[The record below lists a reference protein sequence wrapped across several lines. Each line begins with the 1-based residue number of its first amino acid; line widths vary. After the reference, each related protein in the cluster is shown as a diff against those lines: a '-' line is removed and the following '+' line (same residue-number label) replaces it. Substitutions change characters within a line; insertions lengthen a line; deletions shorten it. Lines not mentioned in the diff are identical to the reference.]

1 MAAMAGPS
9 SAGRT
14 AGRPAPVRAA
24 AASSAAPTPGP
35 GHRWTQ
41 QRPAQPLP
49 PSPAVAV
56 EREQGSGRLGGGS
69 SSSIAGRRHRSV
81 AAEAAVAIRAAR
93 FAQSLNE
100 QMWHERLAGTLAEAA
115 PRVEAS
121 DALRHNKWEATSTT
135 LNQQQL
141 WQRIQADA
149 REVAAEEP
157 ILASFA
163 HMTVIMHSSMARSL
177 AFILANKLQSSTL
190 LGTQLTRLFVEAYE
204 DDPSL
209 VDAAVADLQAVV
221 ERDPACETYVQPL
234 LFFKGFQALQ
244 AHRVGHWMWQR
255 GRKSLAVALQSR
267 MSEVFGVDIHP
278 AARLGWGVM
287 MDHAT
292 GIVIGETAIVG
303 DNVSML
309 HHVTLGG
316 SGTGKGARHP
326 VVGNG
331 VLLGAGVSV
340 LGPVVVGHCTKVG
353 AGSVVATDL
362 PPHVVA
368 VGVPA
373 RVIKRL
379 DEFEEPVKE
388 MDQVSGFILDY
399 VI

>member
-1 MAAMAGPS
+1 MAASPAFSIP
-9 SAGRT
+9 AT
-14 AGRPAPVRAA
+14 AARLAALPPAA
-24 AASSAAPTPGP
+24 AAPG
-35 GHRWTQ
+35 RIYA
-41 QRPAQPLP
+41 RPSMRPPL
-49 PSPAVAV
+49 A
-56 EREQGSGRLGGGS
+56 
-69 SSSIAGRRHRSV
+69 
-81 AAEAAVAIRAAR
+81 AAVAADRELGSGSTSPKGWQDGSSLHSRPARVAGAEHSVNTIRAAR
-93 FAQSLNE
+93 FAQRLNE
-100 QMWHERLAGTLAEAA
+100 EMWHRQLAGDLLEAV
-115 PRVEAS
+115 PRVEAAE
-121 DALRHNKWEATSTT
+121 ALAHNKWEPSSSTLT
-135 LNQQQL
+135 QQQL
-141 WQRIQADA
+141 WEVIRHDA
-149 REVAAEEP
+149 REVAASEP
-157 ILASFA
+157 VLASFS
-163 HMTVIMHSSMARSL
+163 HMTVIMHSGLDRSL

-209 VDAAVADLQAVV
+209 VEAAVADLQAVV
-221 ERDPACETYVQPL
+221 ERDPACDSHVQPL

-244 AHRVGHWMWQR
+244 AHRVAHWMWAR

-278 AARLGWGVM
+278 AATLGWGIM

-292 GIVIGETAIVG
+292 GIVIGETAVVG

-316 SGTGKGARHP
+316 SGTGTGMRHP

-340 LGPVVVGHCTKVG
+340 LGPVVVGHCSKIG

-373 RVIKRL
+373 KVIKRL
-379 DEFEEPVKE
+379 DEFEEPVKM
-388 MDQVSGFILDY
+388 MDQVSGFILDF
-399 VI
+399 II

>member
-1 MAAMAGPS
+1 MG
-9 SAGRT
+9 G
-14 AGRPAPVRAA
+14 GGGAA
-24 AASSAAPTPGP
+24 AVAAGGCRQLRRGALVTSAVAAGHDLSAASAS
-35 GHRWTQ
+35 RQ
-41 QRPAQPLP
+41 PA
-49 PSPAVAV
+49 
-56 EREQGSGRLGGGS
+56 GSMNGS
-69 SSSIAGRRHRSV
+69 SSSPARRSAPERVQRS
-81 AAEAAVAIRAAR
+81 AVRLAL
-93 FAQSLNE
+93 QVNE
-100 QMWHERLAGTLAEAA
+100 EMWHLRLGGELLAAA
-115 PRVEAS
+115 PRVEAA
-121 DALRHNKWEATSTT
+121 DALAHCKWEAADGT
-135 LNQQQL
+135 LTQQQL
-141 WQRIQADA
+141 WERVRDEA

-157 ILASFA
+157 VLASFA
-163 HMTVIMHSSMARSL
+163 HMTVIMHSSLQRSL

-209 VDAAVADLQAVV
+209 IEAAVADLQAVV
-221 ERDPACETYVQPL
+221 ERDPACDTYVKPL
-234 LFFKGFQALQ
+234 LFFKGFQAIQ
-244 AHRVGHWMWQR
+244 AHRVGHWMWMR
-255 GRKSLAVALQSR
+255 GRKALAVALQSR

-278 AARLGWGVM
+278 AARIGWGVM

-316 SGTGKGARHP
+316 SGTGKGVRHP

-340 LGPVVVGHCTKVG
+340 LGPVVIGHCSKIG

-373 RVIKRL
+373 KVIKRL
-379 DEFEEPVKE
+379 DEFDEPVKQ
-388 MDQVSGFILDY
+388 MDQVSGFILDFM
-399 VI
+399 I

>member
-1 MAAMAGPS
+1 MAG
-9 SAGRT
+9 AAALA
-14 AGRPAPVRAA
+14 AGRPVVVAA
-24 AASSAAPTPGP
+24 AATPGRRP
-35 GHRWTQ
+35 
-41 QRPAQPLP
+41 QRPAAPLP

-56 EREQGSGRLGGGS
+56 ERERDLASGPASTSGRLGGGS
-69 SSSIAGRRHRSV
+69 SSSSSSGASLGLGGRRRGL
-81 AAEAAVAIRAAR
+81 AADTAVAIRAAR

-100 QMWHERLAGTLAEAA
+100 QMWHERLAGTLRQAA
-115 PRVEAS
+115 PRVEAAE
-121 DALRHNKWEATSTT
+121 ALAHNKWEPSATT
-135 LNQQQL
+135 LSQAQL
-141 WQRIQADA
+141 WARIQQDA
-149 REVAAEEP
+149 RDVAAAEP
-157 ILASFA
+157 VLASFA
-163 HMTVIMHSSMARSL
+163 HMTVIMHSSLARSL

-190 LGTQLTRLFVEAYE
+190 LGMQLTRLFVEAYE

-209 VDAAVADLQAVV
+209 VEAAVADLQAVV
-221 ERDPACETYVQPL
+221 DRDPACETYVQPL
-234 LFFKGFQALQ
+234 LFFKGFQAIQ
-244 AHRVGHWMWQR
+244 AHRVSHWMWQR
-255 GRKSLAVALQSR
+255 GRRALAVALQSR

-278 AARLGWGVM
+278 AARIGWGVM

-303 DNVSML
+303 DNVSLL
-309 HHVTLGG
+309 HHITLGG

-326 VVGNG
+326 VIGNG